1 MSALTRY
8 DADRSAPTVREAARD
23 ALVRAALPAVLLF
36 GVVLGLGLVLTG
48 PLHGVPSERA
58 LSQALADGRTPLM
71 NTLTRYGSLTGS
83 TGVIAV
89 CTLLAVL
96 LLWWATRQ
104 WWSAVVPAIA
114 VLLELAVFL
123 STSLIV
129 GRPRPDVPHLD
140 QAPPTSSYPSGHT
153 GASTALWFSLALLA
167 QRIRSTWVRVLVT
180 VLCALV
186 PFAVAYSRMYR
197 GMHSATDVAAGF
209 LNGAVCAALAYGYL
223 RRDTARRVPVDD
235 APDRTT
241 SGHGR
246 FTPELTP
253 PAPGSPT
260 PTSTT
265 SAFAPAAG
273 PAPLRTGRHAAP
285 PTSAPPAA
293 AAPVAASDAGVPRAG
308 EGVDAVRRQAHRHE
322 DQQHP
327 SQG

>member
-36 GVVLGLGLVLTG
+36 GVVLGLGLVLAG

-223 RRDTARRVPVDD
+223 RRDTGRAAPVDD
-235 APDRTT
+235 GPDRT
-241 SGHGR
+241 GHGR

-253 PAPGSPT
+253 PVGSPT
-260 PTSTT
+260 PSSPT
-265 SAFAPAAG
+265 SAFTPASG
-273 PAPLRTGRHAAP
+273 PAPLRTGRHAAA
-285 PTSAPPAA
+285 PTSAPPAS

>member
-48 PLHGVPSERA
+48 PLQGVPSERA

-89 CTLLAVL
+89 GTLLAVL

-114 VLLELAVFL
+114 VLIELAVFL

-167 QRIRSTWVRVLVT
+167 QRIRTAWVRVLVT

-209 LNGAVCAALAYGYL
+209 LNGAVAAALAYGYL
-223 RRDTARRVPVDD
+223 RRDTGRGAPVDD
-235 APDRTT
+235 APDRT
-241 SGHGR
+241 GHGR
-246 FTPELTP
+246 FTPELTLP
-253 PAPGSPT
+253 GPGSPPLT
-260 PTSTT
+260 PPTSTL
-265 SAFAPAAG
+265 APAAG
-273 PAPLRTGRHAAP
+273 PAPLRTGRHSAP
-285 PTSAPPAA
+285 PTSAPPASG
-293 AAPVAASDAGVPRAG
+293 APVAASDAGVPRAG